1 MKKIYRLLLLTLSL
15 AFSQVA
21 LAQSGGQLT
30 GNLKDEKGQALG
42 FGTVAVLPATTTT
55 DVTGGVTDAEGKF
68 EIKTPAAGSYRL
80 RITALGYAA
89 LETPAFEV
97 TGAGFSKNFGSLTL
111 KPDAKALQEVQV
123 QALRPTVTVQADKM
137 VVSVEGTA
145 LAAGNT
151 VYEVLAKS
159 PGVFIDQ
166 DGNLQ
171 LNGKAGIRI
180 MIDGKLT
187 YLSGKELQTLLQ
199 GMSAE
204 NLKDLEII
212 TNPSAKYDAE
222 GTAGIININLK
233 KNQLGGINGSL
244 YGGHSYN
251 GLHGY
256 SAGGNL
262 NYKKGRWNSFATADV
277 SRRTNIRTNT
287 MTRLFNGESAQVT
300 YDQAGREEGIR
311 FIPSLRLGTDFDL
324 NKKHSVGLMTNLM
337 FFRAKN
343 DFLTDSYLRN
353 GNPQQDTLISAAN
366 LIRGQFVN
374 ATFNAHYL
382 GKFDSVGTT
391 LSADLDYVSL
401 DDQRDSYFTNH
412 YTPVNTSA
420 PTRTS
425 LLYSDNQPSYHIYSA
440 KVDFTRPLNPKTK
453 LEAGAKA
460 SHVTSDNRL
469 DFFFR
474 HDGTQTPD
482 PNRTSHF
489 IYKESILAAYT
500 NFSTS
505 FGEKW
510 SVQAGLRAEQTVGKG
525 HLVNKDSTN
534 TRNYL
539 NLFPSVFVSQKISKD
554 YQLTYNYSR
563 RINRPRYDALNPF
576 IFYLDPYTWAKGNPY
591 LRPQFTN
598 SFQLTQTIKNTYNL
612 TVAYAVTN
620 DFIAEIP
627 VQNVEDNTTIFGQRN
642 VDQFKNLSASLVA
655 PVKVSKYWDI
665 SNNLTA
671 AHQDYTIILGEK
683 PLRNEQLFFYAQSTN
698 NIQLPKKLRAELNL
712 AYQGPSAYGLYK
724 IAGNWGVDLGFKR
737 NFLNDK
743 LEASVNATDLFR
755 TRRIIGKAN
764 YGGNINEFD
773 QYFSQQSVRL
783 NLRYRFNKGEKFEA
797 KKRNTNLEELNRA
810 GGGN

>member
-1 MKKIYRLLLLTLSL
+1 MKKIYRLLLFSFSL
-15 AFSQVA
+15 A
-21 LAQSGGQLT
+21 LAQAAGAQNGGQLT
-30 GNLKDEKGQALG
+30 GNLQDEKGQGLG
-42 FGTVAVLPATTTT
+42 FGTVALLKAADGVV
-55 DVTGGVTDAEGKF
+55 VTGGVSDAEGKF
-68 EIKTPAAGSYRL
+68 AIPTPAKGTYRL
-80 RITALGYAA
+80 RVTAIGFAA

-97 TGAGFSKNFGSLTL
+97 TGPGFSKDFGSL
-111 KPDAKALQEVQV
+111 KVHADVKALQEVQV
-123 QALRPTVTVQADKM
+123 QALRPSVVVQADKM

-151 VYEVLAKS
+151 VYEVLAKA

-204 NLKDLEII
+204 NLRDLEII

-233 KNQLGGINGSL
+233 KNQLGGSNGSF
-244 YGGHSYN
+244 YAGHQYN

-256 SAGGNL
+256 SGGGNL
-262 NYKKGRWNSFATADV
+262 NLKKGQWNSSATLDV
-277 SRRTNIRTNT
+277 SRRTNIRTAT
-287 MTRLFNGESAQVT
+287 MNRLFNSETSQVT
-300 YDQAGREEGIR
+300 YDQAGREEGTR
-311 FIPSLRLGTDFDL
+311 FIPSLRLGTDYEL
-324 NKKHSVGLMTNLM
+324 NKNHSVGVMANLM
-337 FFRAKN
+337 FFRANN
-343 DFLTDSYLRN
+343 DFRTESFLRN
-353 GNPQQDTLISAAN
+353 GNPQQDTLISAIN
-366 LIRGQFVN
+366 LIRGQFFN
-374 ATFNAHYL
+374 TTLNAHYL
-382 GKFDSVGTT
+382 GKLDSLGTT

-401 DDQRDSYFTNH
+401 NDQRDAYFTNR
-412 YTPVNTSA
+412 YTPLHTPDA
-420 PTRTS
+420 ARTDQ
-425 LLYSDNQPSYHIYSA
+425 LYSDNQPSYHIYSA
-440 KVDFTRPLNPKTK
+440 KVDFTKPFNTKTK

-460 SHVTSDNRL
+460 SHVTSDNSL

-474 HDGTQTPD
+474 HNGSQTVD
-482 PNRTSHF
+482 PNRTNHF

-500 NFSTS
+500 TLSTS

-510 SVQAGLRAEQTVGKG
+510 SVQAGLRAEQTMGKG

-539 NLFPSVFVSQKISKD
+539 NLFPSVFISQKVSKD
-554 YQLTYNYSR
+554 YQLNYNYSR

-598 SFQLTQTIKNTYNL
+598 SFQVTQTVKNTYNL
-612 TVAYAVTN
+612 TLGYAVTH
-620 DFIAEIP
+620 DFMAEIP
-627 VQNVEDNTTIFGQRN
+627 EQNTENSTTTFGQRN
-642 VDQFKNLSASLVA
+642 VDQFKNLSATLVA
-655 PVKVSKYWDI
+655 PIKIASYWDI

-671 AHQDYTIILGEK
+671 AHQDYTIKLGGQS
-683 PLRNEQLFFYAQSTN
+683 LRNEQFFFNAQSTS
-698 NIQLPKKLRAELNL
+698 NIQLPNKVRAELNL
-712 AYQGPSAYGLYK
+712 GYQGPLAYGLYK
-724 IAGNWGVDLGFKR
+724 IAGNWGVDLGLKR

-743 LEASVNATDLFR
+743 LEASVNATDIFR
-755 TRRIIGKAN
+755 TRRIVGKAN
-764 YGGNINEFD
+764 FNGNINEFD
-773 QYFSQQSVRL
+773 QYFSQQSIRF
-783 NLRYRFNKGEKFEA
+783 NLRYRFNRGEKFEI